1 MLAPVVLLSSV
12 CVIVFAQ
19 NNANDPISWGW
30 HMSPAGPGTIGHY
43 FVKLPQSEQQVRYLA
58 DGSGYHSSLSVTTSD
73 PQHHHSTNIALGE
86 KAVELSGQTP
96 VSPQLNLSQTP
107 FQNSGQTPTGVYFLQ
122 QEFPYQAP
130 YTQTISNQP
139 NFIQYSSIPNHY
151 YSDRGA
157 LNPYYN
163 IQTHNQDIN
172 NNYEINREQKQT
184 DINKDEIIET
194 RENGPVVVFKDNKC
208 KNDEGNTQTNNIN
221 KVQNENIQ
229 ETLAYNTKINGN
241 FGEKDNKLI
250 TSHSNSKEFHYDT
263 EIDHYSTSRPVIF
276 TQDEGISRLV
286 ASTQDLISN
295 DDLLRINHA
304 AERFIHYSDDLIKP
318 KRKSSSISFKTNN
331 GSPRSRITVTAK
343 VGKIVD
349 SNVEHPFTLTKN
361 PSKEYNYQTERDIKF
376 ASPII
381 VEDQGDYKEQ
391 ILNNFISSVT
401 PYINDGYQIIGVK
414 KNINNTHDNKED
426 LVNITPRPISQH
438 YLTPITV
445 ALRLLNDNST
455 QFSDL
460 VDHEPS
466 DSEFV
471 ERTVQGPRKGK
482 TLVEIQESI
491 PIDIT
496 HINDVEYHEYLED
509 GRINRE
515 QPRKVYYQRY
525 QPNSSDKEK
534 HRNNYDNY
542 HNSDK
547 KENQDEHIDDK
558 NVRGDQIQ
566 SNTDHDDAY
575 YTNKMIQPII
585 IEKPVPVN
593 TFVDRF
599 VEKPSD
605 RDEGKPVEITKYIDK
620 PYPVEVIKPYPVEVR
635 VPYPVEHKVYVD
647 RPIHVPYTVEKVV
660 EKQMIHPFPV
670 PTPVGIPVA
679 IPVEK
684 NVIYPVAF
692 ETPVPVAVP
701 IEKPVTVEK
710 VIEKKIAVPYPVEK
724 KIPIPVEVPKPY
736 PVDRIIEKKV
746 PFPIHVNRIVEKRV
760 PVQVPYP
767 VKQIVEK
774 IVEKPVVVTKYVDK
788 PYPVEK
794 RVPYPV
800 DRIVERK
807 VPYPVHIPYEVPYFI
822 EKNNQKSEHPYQFE
836 KNDKVTTLYS
846 YGVSQE
852 ALQRVADYLKLS
864 HEDYKQQALD
874 QYTQTPAETKTNY
887 QIQPANAHV
896 LKNIQ
901 NITPVYKNL
910 EKQYASSYTYN
921 TTRPTHRDVKYY
933 GPAPVDSYDESWEKN
948 KEYTESL
955 RRTERMPK
963 VSDVRIEYGF
973 KPPLRPS
980 TEIDLNGVPIKKD
993 NS

>member
-1 MLAPVVLLSSV
+1 M
-12 CVIVFAQ
+12 
-19 NNANDPISWGW
+19 
-30 HMSPAGPGTIGHY
+30 MPAGPGTAGHY
-43 FVKLPQSEQQVRYLA
+43 FVKLPQSEQEVRYIA
-58 DGSGYHSSLSVTTSD
+58 DASGYHSALAVTTSD
-73 PQHHHSTNIALGE
+73 PQHHHSTSIALGE

-96 VSPQLNLSQTP
+96 VSPQLNLSQTS
-107 FQNSGQTPTGVYFLQ
+107 FQNPGQTQMGLYFLQ
-122 QEFPYQAP
+122 HEYPYQSP
-130 YTQTISNQP
+130 YPQTVSNQQ
-139 NFIQYSSIPNHY
+139 NVVQYSSIPNHY
-151 YSDRGA
+151 YSDRVVQ
-157 LNPYYN
+157 NPYYN
-163 IQTHNQDIN
+163 IQTHNQDDN
-172 NNYEINREQKQT
+172 NNYELSREHKQT
-184 DINKDEIIET
+184 DNTRDEGRDEIIET
-194 RENGPVVVFKDNKC
+194 KESGSVVVFKDNKC
-208 KNDEGNTQTNNIN
+208 KNDEVGNTQTNYIN
-221 KVQNENIQ
+221 NVQNQNIR

-241 FGEKDNKLI
+241 FGERDNKLV
-250 TSHSNSKEFHYDT
+250 TSHSNRNAGDFHYDT
-263 EIDHYSTSRPVIF
+263 EISHYSTTRPVTF

-318 KRKSSSISFKTNN
+318 KRKTSSISFKSNN

-343 VGKIVD
+343 VGRIVD
-349 SNVEHPFTLTKN
+349 SDVEHPVTLTKK
-361 PSKEYNYQTERDIKF
+361 PSEEYNYQTERDIKF

-381 VEDQGDYKEQ
+381 VEDQGSDYRKQ
-391 ILNNFISSVT
+391 ILNNFISTMSH
-401 PYINDGYQIIGVK
+401 YINDGYQITDAK
-414 KNINNTHDNKED
+414 KTINDTHVGSKQEED

-438 YLTPITV
+438 HLTPITV

-455 QFSDL
+455 QFFDT

-491 PIDIT
+491 PVDIT

-509 GRINRE
+509 GRISRD
-515 QPRKVYYQRY
+515 QPRKAYYQRY
-525 QPNSSDKEK
+525 QPISSDKQYN
-534 HRNNYDNY
+534 HNNFDNY
-542 HNSDK
+542 HNPDK
-547 KENQDEHIDDK
+547 KESQADQMGEK
-558 NVRGDQIQ
+558 NVRPDQVQ

-575 YTNKMIQPII
+575 YSTGTAQNKIQPII
-585 IEKPVPVN
+585 IEKRVPV
-593 TFVDRF
+593 TSFVDRY
-599 VEKPSD
+599 VEKPSPE
-605 RDEGKPVEITKYIDK
+605 RVEGKPVEVTKYVDK
-620 PYPVEVIKPYPVEVR
+620 PYPVEVLKPYPVEVR

-647 RPIHVPYTVEKVV
+647 RPIHVPYPVEKVV
-660 EKQMIHPFPV
+660 EKQLIHPFPV

-684 NVIYPVAF
+684 NVIYPMAF

-701 IEKPVTVEK
+701 IERPVTVEK
-710 VIEKKIAVPYPVEK
+710 IVEKKIAIPYPVEK

-736 PVDRIIEKKV
+736 PVDRIVEKKV
-746 PFPIHVNRIVEKRV
+746 PFPVHVNRIVEKRV

-774 IVEKPVVVTKYVDK
+774 IVEKPVVVTKYIDK

-822 EKNNQKSEHPYQFE
+822 EKNIQKSEHPYQFE
-836 KNDKVTTLYS
+836 KNDKLTTLYS

-864 HEDYKQQALD
+864 HEDYKQRSSQQNLD
-874 QYTQTPAETKTNY
+874 QYAQTPAESKTNY
-887 QIQPANAHV
+887 QIQPANGHV
-896 LKNIQ
+896 LNNIQ
-901 NITPVYKNL
+901 NVTPVYNSQG
-910 EKQYASSYTYN
+910 KQYASSYTYN
-921 TTRPTHRDVKYY
+921 TTRPTYKDVKYY
-933 GPAPVDSYDESWEKN
+933 GPAPVESYDESWEKN
-948 KEYTESL
+948 KEYTETL